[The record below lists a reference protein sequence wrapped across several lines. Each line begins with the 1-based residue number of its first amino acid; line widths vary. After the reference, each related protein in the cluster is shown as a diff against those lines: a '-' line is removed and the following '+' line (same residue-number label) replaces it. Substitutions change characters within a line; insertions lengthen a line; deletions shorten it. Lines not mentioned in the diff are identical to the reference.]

1 MILRVL
7 LIITFNFHFIL
18 IQSYITIPFEYINKK
33 TSTSIP
39 DLSPVAS
46 YYNSYMENSIYTT
59 IKVNNKNIKFH
70 LTFDRHATYI
80 SQSTINQ
87 LGIKPTF
94 LYNEDKEVKLYSLE
108 YIGIPNTTFAQCS
121 FDFLQNNT
129 QNISIN
135 NISFFISQK
144 ILNESPLSKKTKY
157 LTDNPEEIGFN
168 IYKGNKISE
177 VNVEMEDPFEDYYPS
192 NPDEDND
199 PDIDSDKTDYSHHN
213 EHVVGRYV
221 YKNSGYEIEE
231 NSNLINQLKKS
242 GLISSFV
249 FTVKYDKNDEK
260 GNIIIGSLPHEYDPR
275 HYSQNYFIYSNI
287 VFRKETPA
295 WRIIF
300 DDIKY
305 GTEKLISTNLAEFSI
320 NFGFISSSISNKQT
334 FDVNFFLKPEFADYC
349 REEQVNSYYIKYC
362 KEKVIKEFKPLSFHF
377 PKTYNSKSN
386 DIIELNYQDLFVKC
400 PGYDDIY
407 CFQIIFGGMF
417 SAWILGKPLFR
428 KYNMVFDQEKKIVGF
443 YKETGEYD
451 YQQKINKEKSGNI
464 LPWILVGFLLV
475 CLIFVGIFFYKKLT
489 SNKRKKIA
497 NELEDEF
504 IYELAVKKNNEEDDK
519 NKLFK
524 S

>member
-1 MILRVL
+1 MIIWKMILRVL

-199 PDIDSDKTDYSHHN
+199 PNIDKSDYSHHN

-231 NSNLINQLKKS
+231 NSNLI
-242 GLISSFV
+242 I
-249 FTVKYDKNDEK
+249 
-260 GNIIIGSLPHEYDPR
+260 H
-275 HYSQNYFIYSNI
+275 
-287 VFRKETPA
+287 
-295 WRIIF
+295 
-300 DDIKY
+300 
-305 GTEKLISTNLAEFSI
+305 
-320 NFGFISSSISNKQT
+320 
-334 FDVNFFLKPEFADYC
+334 C
-349 REEQVNSYYIKYC
+349 
-362 KEKVIKEFKPLSFHF
+362 
-377 PKTYNSKSN
+377 
-386 DIIELNYQDLFVKC
+386 
-400 PGYDDIY
+400 
-407 CFQIIFGGMF
+407 
-417 SAWILGKPLFR
+417 
-428 KYNMVFDQEKKIVGF
+428 
-443 YKETGEYD
+443 
-451 YQQKINKEKSGNI
+451 
-464 LPWILVGFLLV
+464 
-475 CLIFVGIFFYKKLT
+475 
-489 SNKRKKIA
+489 
-497 NELEDEF
+497 
-504 IYELAVKKNNEEDDK
+504 
-519 NKLFK
+519 
-524 S
+524 

>member
-108 YIGIPNTTFAQCS
+108 YIGIPNTTFAKCS

-177 VNVEMEDPFEDYYPS
+177 VNVEI
-192 NPDEDND
+192 EDND
-199 PDIDSDKTDYSHHN
+199 PNIDKSDYSHHN

-386 DIIELNYQDLFVKC
+386 DIIELNVQDMMIFIVSKSFSVE
-400 PGYDDIY
+400 
-407 CFQIIFGGMF
+407 CFQHGFWVNLYLENIIWF
-417 SAWILGKPLFR
+417 LT
-428 KYNMVFDQEKKIVGF
+428 KK
-443 YKETGEYD
+443 
-451 YQQKINKEKSGNI
+451 
-464 LPWILVGFLLV
+464 
-475 CLIFVGIFFYKKLT
+475 KKLWDFIKKQG
-489 SNKRKKIA
+489 NMIINRK
-497 NELEDEF
+497 
-504 IYELAVKKNNEEDDK
+504 
-519 NKLFK
+519 
-524 S
+524 